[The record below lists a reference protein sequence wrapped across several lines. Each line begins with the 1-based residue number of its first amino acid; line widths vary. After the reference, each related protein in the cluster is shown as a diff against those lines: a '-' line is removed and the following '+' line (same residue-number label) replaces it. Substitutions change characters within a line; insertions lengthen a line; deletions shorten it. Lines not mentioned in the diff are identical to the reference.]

1 MTEVAYRYTT
11 RRHGDW
17 QIAFA
22 TSSSASAGMSVAIMP
37 QCSIQATPRTIWKP
51 HIMLYVRARQTSLTG
66 ESCVMI
72 SGSEESAEA
81 YPWLPVRWSLLGQI
95 VITSARIRLSY
106 WKSVKDP

>member
-1 MTEVAYRYTT
+1 MTEVAYRYPAC
-11 RRHGDW
+11 RHGDG

-22 TSSSASAGMSVAIMP
+22 TSSSASDGMSVAIMP
-37 QCSIQATPRTIWKP
+37 QYSIPATPKTIWKP
-51 HIMLYVRARQTSLTG
+51 PIMLYVRARQTSLTG

-81 YPWLPVRWSLLGQI
+81 YSWLPVRWSLLGQI